1 MHKVLYLCALM
12 RLLLFFVAGMLW
24 SANGVPLLAQ
34 PTADSVDLWLRVP
47 PRDTLAIDLLIER
60 AWSVYEENP
69 DGAARLLETA
79 IEAARRIYAVREEA
93 KAHNAYGAVEEIR
106 GNLTAAKRRYYQA
119 LLLRRQLG
127 NPEEVGSTLNN
138 LGVLSEMMGRHDSAI
153 VYHRENLRIQQQRR
167 DTVRMARALFNLAG
181 AYQEAALYNE
191 AQTYLQEARL
201 ILEARN
207 DPDGTAKVYTQMG
220 HIRFELGLY
229 REALEWYRRSLSLR
243 REEQE
248 DPMRLAEALRDCAN
262 ALDEMDSSKTA
273 ILYYH
278 QALDL
283 LQKQKDRP
291 GIADVYTNLSDA
303 YKHSGNY
310 PAALQSIQE
319 AIKIHRVLEDET
331 ALMEDYNV
339 AGDVHYRM
347 KDYEVSLDYVQK
359 YYAIAQQNNNS
370 KYIQNAYKDFAE
382 VYAARGDY
390 SLAYDFRVRYDE
402 MRFRYIN
409 EKMSGDFA
417 RKEALFDDQRKQQQ
431 IEQQERELRLRDAEL
446 ARQNA
451 DIEKSNTQRNA
462 LLGGALALI
471 LLVALLF
478 NRNRI
483 RARSNREL
491 AAKNRAIAAEQER
504 ADNLLRNILP
514 EKTAHELKLYNK
526 VQPVRYESVTVM
538 FSDFVNFTKVAE
550 NLPPEILIESLDM
563 CFQLFDRII
572 ETHGLEKIK
581 TIGDAYMCAG
591 GLPQP
596 NDTHPQDVVRAALT
610 MQEELRK
617 LMDKRQAQGHP
628 VFEMRIGV
636 HTGPVVAGVV
646 GSRKFA
652 YDIWGDTVNVAARL
666 EQGSDTG
673 RVNIS
678 ETTRQLLGDAFQ
690 CTFRG
695 HLPAK
700 NKGAVAMY
708 FVDKAQ

>member
-1 MHKVLYLCALM
+1 M
-12 RLLLFFVAGMLW
+12 LLLIAACVLSSGAG
-24 SANGVPLLAQ
+24 STLLAQ
-34 PTADSVDLWLRVP
+34 PEPDSVSLLLAAAS
-47 PRDTLAIDLLIER
+47 RDTSQTDFLIEY
-60 AWSVYEENP
+60 AWKIYEANP
-69 DGAARLLETA
+69 DGAARLLDAA
-79 IEAARRIYAVREEA
+79 IESARRLSAVREEA
-93 KAHNAYGAVEEIR
+93 KAYNAYGAVEEIR
-106 GNLTAAKRRYYQA
+106 GNLTAAKRRYSQA
-119 LLLRRQLG
+119 LALRRTLA
-127 NPEEVGSTLNN
+127 NNEEIGSTLNN

-153 VYHRENLRIQQQRR
+153 VYHRENLRIQQQRH
-167 DTVRMARALFNLAG
+167 DTARIARALFNLAG
-181 AYQEAALYNE
+181 AYQESALYNE
-191 AQTYLQEARL
+191 AQTHLQEARL

-229 REALEWYRRSLSLR
+229 REALEWYRQALR
-243 REEQE
+243 LRQQIKE
-248 DPMRLAEALRDCAN
+248 PLRLAEALRDCGN

-273 ILYYH
+273 IVYYH
-278 QALDL
+278 ESLDIL
-283 LQKQKDRP
+283 KRQKDQP

-303 YKHSGNY
+303 CKHAGNY
-310 PAALQSIQE
+310 AEALRYIQE
-319 AIKIHRVLEDET
+319 AIKIHRSLQD
-331 ALMEDYNV
+331 AASLMEDYNV
-339 AGDVHYRM
+339 MGDVYYRM
-347 KDYEVSLDYVQK
+347 KDYEKSLEYVQK

-370 KYIQNAYKDFAE
+370 KYVQNAYKDFAE

-390 SLAYDFRVRYDE
+390 SLAYGYRVKYDDL
-402 MRFRYIN
+402 RFKYIN
-409 EKMSGDFA
+409 EKIGSDFA

-491 AAKNRAIAAEQER
+491 AAKNRAIASERER
-504 ADNLLRNILP
+504 ADSLLRNILP
-514 EKTAHELKLYNK
+514 EKTAYELKLYNK

-538 FSDFVNFTKVAE
+538 FSDFVNFTQIAE
-550 NLPPEILIESLDM
+550 KLAPEELIESLDM
-563 CFQLFDRII
+563 CFQLFDKII
-572 ETHGLEKIK
+572 EAHGLEKIK

-596 NDTHPQDVVRAALT
+596 TDTHPTDVVRAALT
-610 MQEELRK
+610 MQRELAD
-617 LMDKRQAQGHP
+617 LMEKRRTQGHP
-628 VFEMRIGV
+628 VFEMRIGI

-666 EQGSDTG
+666 EQGSATG
-673 RVNIS
+673 QVNIS
-678 ETTRQLLGDAFQ
+678 ETTRQLIGDRFR

-700 NKGAVAMY
+700 NKGTVAMY
-708 FVDKAQ
+708 FVEDV